1 MFTRIKQ
8 AWKVLRGRVWVPSP
22 TPVIYVQNSGPTR
35 WIQLLN
41 YQDRV
46 LALDTDGTIWQLR
59 EDYYGSGFFTTQIVQ
74 ESPRR
79 GWGSQ

>member
-8 AWKVLRGRVWVPSP
+8 AWTILRGKVLIPERV
-22 TPVIYVQNSGPTR
+22 YVHELGPYR

-46 LALDTDGTIWQLR
+46 LALDTEGTIWQLH
-59 EDYYGSGFFTTQIVQ
+59 EDYYGSGFFTTKIVQ

-79 GWGSQ
+79 GWACQ